1 MIICSS
7 SSRSVNINTAS
18 VLVQFY
24 CDLLELKIKLAK
36 ELRKI
41 SHKWNELGGDD
52 MEAIL
57 KQMKKL
63 LKKTEQAFTPMW
75 TNILQLIQRSRSV
88 FLMKETKL
96 TNGDVSSVSKMLT
109 ILVIQ

>member
-1 MIICSS
+1 
-7 SSRSVNINTAS
+7 
-18 VLVQFY
+18 
-24 CDLLELKIKLAK
+24 
-36 ELRKI
+36 
-41 SHKWNELGGDD
+41 